1 MPIDRD
7 TYRYPYYLLFSSI
20 FFSLRSYGDIVK
32 AKTLI
37 IMPAGTIIYHTP
49 KANAAD
55 LLA

>member
-7 TYRYPYYLLFSSI
+7 TYRYPYYLLCSI

-49 KANAAD
+49 RANAAD